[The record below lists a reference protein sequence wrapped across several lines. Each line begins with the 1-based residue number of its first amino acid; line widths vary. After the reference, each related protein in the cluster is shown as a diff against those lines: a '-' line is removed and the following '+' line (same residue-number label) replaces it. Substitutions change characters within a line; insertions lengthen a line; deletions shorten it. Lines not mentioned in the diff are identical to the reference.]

1 MIFAKIDYIN
11 LLPFETF
18 IKKYIS
24 SSQIKGTIR
33 YKKTYPAKINVQ
45 VNKKRVN
52 AGFISSI
59 ASQKEKSLNVGIV
72 AQKEVLSVLVQKG
85 AYEKDKESATSNAL
99 CKVLGLDGK
108 VIMGDK
114 ALYFWHNN
122 KEKKEDIIDLAKF
135 WHEKYNLPFVFAR
148 LSYNK
153 HGEYYKKLTHNF
165 LQTKVKIPR
174 YILDKYAKNTGVTPK
189 QILSYLEKISY
200 NIGPKEQKALRK
212 FFILARNVNKGFK

>member
-11 LLPFETF
+11 LLPFEIF
-18 IKKYIS
+18 IKKYIQS
-24 SSQIKGTIR
+24 SRIKSTIR
-33 YKKTYPAKINVQ
+33 YKETYPAKINVQ

-59 ASQKEKSLNVGIV
+59 ASKNEKTLNAGIV
-72 AQKEVLSVLVQKG
+72 AKKEVLSVLSVKG

-108 VIMGDK
+108 VIIGDK
-114 ALYFWHNN
+114 ALYFWHHN
-122 KEKKEDIIDLAKF
+122 KEKSENVIDLAKF
-135 WHEKYNLPFVFAR
+135 WQEKYNLPFVFAR

-153 HGEYYKKLTHNF
+153 HGAYLKKLTHKF

-174 YILDKYAKNTGVTPK
+174 YILDKYAKNTGITQK

-212 FFILARNVNKGFK
+212 FFILARNVDKGFK